1 MFTFWAL
8 ALAQGNA
15 RHFSPVLFTEFHN
28 VPHRVTASTE
38 HKDQRTGRIALFKTI
53 LQIEWGWN
61 DVFLRHFFNDKIC
74 NGQRHFVRSNAS
86 KNEQFLKGFFQMK
99 GRGKHGFVGIIHVV
113 SEQAKQTKEKK
124 KEKNVMSIQ
133 SHNILKTTTDH
144 HHQSTNTTTNQ
155 PPPPPPTYGMQE
167 RQ

>member
-1 MFTFWAL
+1 MFTFWTL

-113 SEQAKQTKEKK
+113 SEQAKQTEEKKTRKSAPQMPHNGVKKRK

-133 SHNILKTTTDH
+133 SHNIL
-144 HHQSTNTTTNQ
+144 
-155 PPPPPPTYGMQE
+155 
-167 RQ
+167 